1 MVMRLAFY
9 ILSLLTET
17 KNEKDSST
25 YSDLMF
31 FTLDVFNLHIIVN
44 SAVENLWLNISE
56 NYSRNHTFI

>member
-44 SAVENLWLNISE
+44 SAVENL
-56 NYSRNHTFI
+56 